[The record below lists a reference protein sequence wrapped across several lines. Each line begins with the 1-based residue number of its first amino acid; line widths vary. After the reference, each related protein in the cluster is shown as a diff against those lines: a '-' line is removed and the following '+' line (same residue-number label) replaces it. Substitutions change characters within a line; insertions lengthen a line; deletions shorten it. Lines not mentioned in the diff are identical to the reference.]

1 LNAHEF
7 LSLACNSKNR
17 IELITNTIKTN
28 MKLNKLE
35 FSVNLIVNSKTNF
48 LIKYLSIEDQNARTV
63 NDQNL

>member
-1 LNAHEF
+1 
-7 LSLACNSKNR
+7 
-17 IELITNTIKTN
+17 

>member
-1 LNAHEF
+1 MNAHEF